1 MMYIDAYVISV
12 MIYSLGVII
21 FRSGVIYSKR
31 ETISKN
37 KKMLEILFLM
47 PPVIAVIAGVAL
59 FFLKEVVV

>member
-1 MMYIDAYVISV
+1 MMFIDGYVISV

-31 ETISKN
+31 ETLSKN
-37 KKMLEILFLM
+37 KKFFEILFLI
-47 PPVIAVIAGVAL
+47 PPVVAVVAGIAL